1 MPREPIPLVRE
12 GGFLEAEK
20 MFVLSYEGKISEKK
34 YFEYFRNSELFNDS
48 GLIEIISLKRPTNRG
63 SDPISV
69 KKLLLEAKKEYR
81 FKDTDEFWLI
91 IDRDD
96 WEEIHNHNFDKLVE
110 DCKKENNFFL
120 AMSNPCFEIWLIL
133 HLKDINEFDEE
144 EKIKIMLNETIS
156 NSKNYID
163 KVLSEI
169 QGRGYN
175 KRPNPRIFLPLTKI
189 AIGRAKE
196 LDNENQDYP
205 KQLGTHIYKLI
216 KKLIA
221 DK

>member
-34 YFEYFRNSELFNDS
+34 YFEDFRNSELFNDS

-133 HLKDINEFDEE
+133 HLKDISEFDEE
-144 EKIKIMLNETIS
+144 EKVKIMSNEKIS

-163 KVLSEI
+163 KALSEI

-175 KRPNPRIFLPLTKI
+175 KRPNPRIFLPLTKV

-205 KQLGTHIYKLI
+205 KQLGTHIHKLI
-216 KKLIA
+216 EKLIA
-221 DK
+221 DE

>member
-20 MFVLSYEGKISEKK
+20 MFILSYEGKISEKK
-34 YFEYFRNSELFNDS
+34 YFEDFRNSELFNDS

-81 FKDTDEFWLI
+81 FKHTDEFWLI

-96 WEEIHNHNFDKLVE
+96 WEEIHNHNFDKLVD

-144 EKIKIMLNETIS
+144 EKIKIMSNKKIS

-175 KRPNPRIFLPLTKI
+175 KRPNPRIFSPLTKT
-189 AIGRAKE
+189 AIDRAKE

-205 KQLGTHIYKLI
+205 KQIGTHIYKLI
-216 KKLIA
+216 EKLIVEE
-221 DK
+221 

>member
-20 MFVLSYEGKISEKK
+20 MFILSYEGKVSEKK
-34 YFEYFRNSELFNDS
+34 YFEDFRSSELFNDS
-48 GLIEIISLKRPTNRG
+48 GLIEIISLKRPKDRG

-69 KKLLLEAKKEYR
+69 KELLSEAKKEYR

-96 WEEIHNHNFDKLVE
+96 WEKIHNHDFDKLVN
-110 DCKKENNFFL
+110 DCQNENNFFL
-120 AMSNPCFEIWLIL
+120 AMSNPCFEIWLLL
-133 HLKDINEFDEE
+133 HLKDINDFNEE
-144 EKIKIMLNETIS
+144 EKAEIMSNLKIS
-156 NSKNYID
+156 KSKNYID
-163 KVLSEI
+163 KVLSEV

-175 KRPNPRIFLPLTKI
+175 KRPNPSIFLPLTRI
-189 AIGRAKE
+189 AINRAKE
-196 LDNENQDYP
+196 LDNKSQDYP

-216 KKLIA
+216 EKLMV
-221 DK
+221 D

>member
-34 YFEYFRNSELFNDS
+34 YFEDFRNSELFNDS

-144 EKIKIMLNETIS
+144 EKIKIMSNEKIS

-175 KRPNPRIFLPLTKI
+175 KRPNPRIFSPLTKT
-189 AIGRAKE
+189 AIDRAKG

-205 KQLGTHIYKLI
+205 EQLGTHIYKLI
-216 KKLIA
+216 EKLIVVE
-221 DK
+221 

>member
-34 YFEYFRNSELFNDS
+34 YFEDFRNSELFNDS

-110 DCKKENNFFL
+110 DCKNENNFFL

-144 EKIKIMLNETIS
+144 EKIKIMSNEKIS

-175 KRPNPRIFLPLTKI
+175 KRPNPRIFSPLTKT
-189 AIGRAKE
+189 AIDRAKG

-216 KKLIA
+216 EKLIVEE
-221 DK
+221 

>member
-1 MPREPIPLVRE
+1 MPREPIPLVRK

-20 MFVLSYEGKISEKK
+20 MFILSYEGKVSEKK
-34 YFEYFRNSELFNDS
+34 YFEDFRKSELFNDS
-48 GLIEIISLKRPTNRG
+48 GLIEIISLKRPEHRG

-69 KKLLLEAKKEYR
+69 KKLLQEAKKEYS

-96 WEEIHNHNFDKLVE
+96 WEEIHNYNFDKLVD
-110 DCKKENNFFL
+110 DCKKEKNLYL

-133 HLKDINEFDEE
+133 HLKDINEFDNE
-144 EKIKIMLNETIS
+144 EKERIMANARIS
-156 NSKNYID
+156 KSKCYID
-163 KVLSEI
+163 IVLSKI

-175 KRPNPRIFLPLTKI
+175 KKPNPRIFLPLTRT
-189 AIGRAKE
+189 AIRRAKE
-196 LDNENQDYP
+196 LDHENQDYP

-216 KKLIA
+216 EKLIIEE
-221 DK
+221 